1 MEKVYAESA
10 KNYDIEHSVTLF
22 EKMLHEA
29 ISDHNQGHNQS
40 AGPVQY
46 SVSNTPMTLDHSA

>member
-29 ISDHNQGHNQS
+29 IRDHKQGLRNNREQR
-40 AGPVQY
+40 PY
-46 SVSNTPMTLDHSA
+46 SMPTASQTLDPTA